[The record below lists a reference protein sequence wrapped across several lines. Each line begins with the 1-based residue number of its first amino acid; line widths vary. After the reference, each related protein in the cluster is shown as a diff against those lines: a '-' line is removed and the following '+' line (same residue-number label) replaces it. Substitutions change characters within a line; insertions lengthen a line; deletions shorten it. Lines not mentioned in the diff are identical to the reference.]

1 MTKIIQFPGSY
12 NPNNT
17 TTTDTKGKKPV
28 YDYNI
33 SDYTG
38 IDEGD
43 SFIPSSEL
51 NDEQELLVRKTAGY
65 SLEEMAELVGEER
78 VNEIFSNLIVD
89 GSPAVI
95 SPVAGTKPFREGLK
109 EIWDDSD
116 NKRAERLAKKTDLYR
131 TLRAF
136 EEFEEEC
143 SDRHNEIYGTNT
155 NVKIT
160 LTDEEGETYFLTDE
174 LKKQLDFY
182 KKGKIGQTFSLIG
195 QKINN
200 GLIRFADSMTIDD

>member
-78 VNEIFSNLIVD
+78 VDEIFSNLN
-89 GSPAVI
+89 GA
-95 SPVAGTKPFREGLK
+95 
-109 EIWDDSD
+109 
-116 NKRAERLAKKTDLYR
+116 
-131 TLRAF
+131 
-136 EEFEEEC
+136 
-143 SDRHNEIYGTNT
+143 
-155 NVKIT
+155 
-160 LTDEEGETYFLTDE
+160 GETVVKE
-174 LKKQLDFY
+174 L
-182 KKGKIGQTFSLIG
+182 IIFSSC
-195 QKINN
+195 
-200 GLIRFADSMTIDD
+200 FF